1 MMKVVQLSEIP
12 GLRIVQRIVDKL
24 MGYISRLLKETYVFY
39 LSMKDPKLPVY
50 TRVILSLIVGYAFSP
65 IDIIPDVIP
74 ILGQIDDLVI
84 LLIATSIAKRLVPKD
99 ILEKYKVKA
108 DEVLGKGKVDLI
120 SFASAILRS

>member
-1 MMKVVQLSEIP
+1 MKVIQLSEIP
-12 GLRIVQRIVDKL
+12 GLRIVQKIVDKL

-39 LSMKDPKLPVY
+39 LAMKDPKLPVY

-74 ILGQIDDLVI
+74 ILGQLDDLVI
-84 LLIATSIAKRLVPKD
+84 LLIATSIAKKLVPKD
-99 ILEKYKVKA
+99 ILEKHKAKA
-108 DEVLGKGKVDLI
+108 DEVLGKDKVDLI

>member
-1 MMKVVQLSEIP
+1 MKVIQLSEIP

-24 MGYISRLLKETYVFY
+24 MEYISRLLKETYVFY

-84 LLIATSIAKRLVPKD
+84 LLIATSTAKRLVPKD
-99 ILEKYKVKA
+99 ILEKYKAKA